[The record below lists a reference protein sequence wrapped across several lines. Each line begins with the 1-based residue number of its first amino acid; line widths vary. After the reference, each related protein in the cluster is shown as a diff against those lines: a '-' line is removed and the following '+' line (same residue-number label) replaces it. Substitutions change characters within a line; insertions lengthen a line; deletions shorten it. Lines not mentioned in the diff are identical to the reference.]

1 MLYEVK
7 TLPVKLSSSR
17 SGRSQNEGSSDYIN
31 DKVLWEG
38 FKSGDELAFIQI
50 YKSYCNIL
58 YNYGC
63 QFTYDKELVRDCLQ
77 DFFIY
82 LRKNKAGFGETS
94 SIKMYLLKAFRRRV
108 IEYFKKTNSEIRNN
122 KEFSFVQ
129 FSVEMSFESVYI
141 NQQAKAEEINK
152 LNAALKSL
160 DSKEREAIYYFY
172 YEGLSYEQ
180 IASILNFSHV
190 SSARR
195 VMYRGLRHLRGF
207 LANKDRS

>member
-7 TLPVKLSSSR
+7 TLPVKLPSSCSEEA
-17 SGRSQNEGSSDYIN
+17 QKEGSSGYIN

-141 NQQAKAEEINK
+141 NQQAKTEEINK
-152 LNAALKSL
+152 LNDALKSL

-180 IASILNFSHV
+180 IAAIL
-190 SSARR
+190 
-195 VMYRGLRHLRGF
+195 
-207 LANKDRS
+207 